1 MANFISNGNLAPEVL
16 EDVFKSI
23 IAPVFNFKGRL
34 TTGGP
39 MTVAVVGDDNVVY
52 LTFTFSTINQVISS
66 GLVTKLAPKLKFQ
79 ILSGS
84 GRFSIELHASDSALS
99 AGVTLNAAQ
108 AINSGGGGGGSCCD
122 DYDPPTDNPNNS
134 PVFFDRPGN
143 NTPTVTT
150 PVAQQ
155 FTAGVYHY
163 NVNLNSVGNVVSIS
177 AWGPGATGPVGGV

>member
-34 TTGGP
+34 TSGGP

-66 GLVTKLAPKLKFQ
+66 GLVTKLASKLKFQ

-84 GRFSIELHASDSALS
+84 GRFSIDLHASNSALS

-108 AINSGGGGGGSCCD
+108 AINSGGGGGGTCCD
-122 DYDPPTDNPNNS
+122 DYDPPTDNPNNV
-134 PVFFDRPGN
+134 PVLFTRAN
-143 NTPTVTT
+143 STITLTT
-150 PVAQQ
+150 PVTQQ

-163 NVNLNSVGNVVSIS
+163 NVNLNSIGEVVSIS
-177 AWGPGATGPVGGV
+177 AWGPGATGLVNGY

>member
-66 GLVTKLAPKLKFQ
+66 GLVTKLASRLKFQ

-122 DYDPPTDNPNNS
+122 DYDPPTDNPNNIYVTF
-134 PVFFDRPGN
+134 PRT
-143 NTPTVTT
+143 NTTVTLTT
-150 PVAQQ
+150 PVAQT
-155 FTAGVYHY
+155 FTAGIYHY
-163 NVNLNSVGNVVSIS
+163 NVNLNSIGEVVSIS
-177 AWGPGATGPVGGV
+177 AWGPGATGLVNGY